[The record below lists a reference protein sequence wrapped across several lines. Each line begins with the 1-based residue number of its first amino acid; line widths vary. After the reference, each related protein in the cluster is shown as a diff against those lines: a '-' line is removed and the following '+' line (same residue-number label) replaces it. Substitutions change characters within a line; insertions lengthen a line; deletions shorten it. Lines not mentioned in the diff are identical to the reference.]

1 MNTSLLELMQ
11 LGVKMNYEFSFKI
24 IEEKTNH
31 LSINDEAKIIEVV
44 IGDPDDEE
52 LPKLI
57 ENLKEKLK

>member
-11 LGVKMNYEFSFKI
+11 LGVKLNYEFSFKI
-24 IEEKTNH
+24 NEEKSNH
-31 LSINDEAKIIEVV
+31 LSINDETKVIEVV
-44 IGDPDDEE
+44 IGDPEDKE

>member
-24 IEEKTNH
+24 NEEKTNH
-31 LSINDEAKIIEVV
+31 LSIDNEAKVIEVI
-44 IGDPDDEE
+44 IGNPDDED

-57 ENLKEKLK
+57 EDLKEKLK